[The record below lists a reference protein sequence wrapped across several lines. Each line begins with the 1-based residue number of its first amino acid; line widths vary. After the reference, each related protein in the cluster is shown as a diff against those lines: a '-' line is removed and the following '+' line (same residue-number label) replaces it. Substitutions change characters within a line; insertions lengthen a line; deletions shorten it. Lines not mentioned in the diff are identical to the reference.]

1 MTQTGEIRRFLLV
14 VVLLA
19 VAGLVIPLTVP
30 ARACA

>member
-1 MTQTGEIRRFLLV
+1 MTQTRGIRLFVLV

-30 ARACA
+30 SKACA